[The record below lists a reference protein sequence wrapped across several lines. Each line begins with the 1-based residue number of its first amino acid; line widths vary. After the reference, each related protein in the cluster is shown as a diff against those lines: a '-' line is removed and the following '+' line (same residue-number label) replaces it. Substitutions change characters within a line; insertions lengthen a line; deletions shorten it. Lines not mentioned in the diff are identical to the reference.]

1 MRGPMTSSRGLD
13 QMNKFRIAAL
23 GAALVIGVSVQAQA
37 QTGADAGRRGGQRG
51 AAMRDLTQSPLFR
64 GIELT
69 DAQKVQVRTI
79 GEKYTAQRQ
88 ELRRAAGG
96 GNADG
101 QRQRPDS
108 ATMAKTRELMSKQQD
123 EVRAVLTAD
132 QQKTFDRNVAES
144 RNRQPGQRPNGQ
156 GRGGRVRNG

>member
-1 MRGPMTSSRGLD
+1 
-13 QMNKFRIAAL
+13 MNKFRIAAL
-23 GAALVIGVSVQAQA
+23 AAALVIGASVQAQA
-37 QTGADAGRRGGQRG
+37 QTGTDSGGRGGQR
-51 AAMRDLTQSPLFR
+51 AMRDLTQSPLFQ

-79 GEKYTAQRQ
+79 GEKYNAQRQ

-96 GNADG
+96 GSADG

-108 ATMAKTRELMSKQQD
+108 ATMAKSRELMVKQQD
-123 EVRAVLTAD
+123 EVRAILTVD
-132 QQKTFDRNVAES
+132 QQKTFDKNAAEL

-156 GRGGRVRNG
+156 GRGARLRNR

>member
-1 MRGPMTSSRGLD
+1 
-13 QMNKFRIAAL
+13 MNKFRIAAL
-23 GAALVIGVSVQAQA
+23 GAALVIGVTAQQAQA
-37 QTGADAGRRGGQRG
+37 QSDSARSGGQQRG
-51 AAMRDLTQSPLFR
+51 AAMRDLAQSPLFA

-79 GEKYTAQRQ
+79 GEKYNAQRQ

-96 GNADG
+96 GAGADG

-108 ATMAKTRELMSKQQD
+108 ATMAKTRELMVKQND

-132 QQKTFDRNVAES
+132 QQKAFDKNVSEQ
-144 RNRQPGQRPNGQ
+144 RNRQQGQRPNGGN
-156 GRGGRVRNG
+156 GRGRGLRNR